1 LDLLREPSFATPEA
15 EKGGGRLEALQFNAS
30 QVEAYNEELAR
41 LVAEDSD
48 CFDEEDEAER
58 QARWRRSKQAGKSG
72 AMSVHCSFGLAQEP
86 AALFSLMA
94 AVGMGE
100 CLEVGLCPL
109 AKESIPREWKVDK
122 GNLPPLG
129 ASPDGLLTIPL
140 SDLGRAEEG
149 SLARRIAEAVGG
161 DGAAGSD
168 RWGKDG
174 NLCCVVEIKS
184 VSPFREVVKRTK
196 SGKRKKRRYKL
207 IDAEPRDGVQVLHVP
222 QLQMHMLCTGAPAA
236 LYMSF
241 SAGHG
246 MAIYVV
252 KADKFYQRCMLR
264 WVARFVKEFV
274 KRDVQVSLLLLAVV
288 LASDLAPSPS
298 QASSQLLA
306 RPGTVPGLPGPHQEH
321 REEGENGGPG
331 AAHGDGEAQ
340 GQQTIS

>member
-1 LDLLREPSFATPEA
+1 M
-15 EKGGGRLEALQFNAS
+15 
-30 QVEAYNEELAR
+30 EAYNDELAR

-58 QARWRRSKQAGKSG
+58 QARWRRSKEAGKSG

-100 CLEVGLCPL
+100 TLEVGLCPL

-149 SLARRIAEAVGG
+149 SLTRRIAEAVGG

-288 LASDLAPSPS
+288 LAVVLTSLLLLPKPPHDFWHDLAPY
-298 QASSQLLA
+298 QAFLGHTRSIARKARMVDLVPPTVMAKHKDSKPFLKLENLL
-306 RPGTVPGLPGPHQEH
+306 
-321 REEGENGGPG
+321 
-331 AAHGDGEAQ
+331 
-340 GQQTIS
+340 